1 MDKNTTARSLPEE
14 FTLRA
19 LRVADAAQLHALV
32 QQPAMLRGHPSAP
45 YPTLERTREGIEK
58 IASPELAIAA
68 MVGDILVGFGQLMPG
83 KLRRAHTAMIA
94 LGVHEA
100 WHGRGVGRAL
110 VAEMLDLAD
119 NWLGLRRVELYVF
132 TDNHPAIALYRKYG
146 FEVEAL
152 HRGAA
157 LRDGVLIDCYFMARL
172 REPMPFATDQ
182 NNEHEQREV

>member
-1 MDKNTTARSLPEE
+1 MDKNAPAKSLPEA

-19 LRVADAAQLHALV
+19 LRVADAAQLHALEL
-32 QQPAMLRGHPSAP
+32 QPAMLRGHPHPP
-45 YPTLERTREGIEK
+45 YPTLEKTREGIEK
-58 IASPELAIAA
+58 IALPEVAIAA
-68 MVGDILVGFGQLMPG
+68 MVGDILVGFGRLVPG
-83 KLRRAHTAMIA
+83 KLRRAHAGMIG

-100 WHGRGVGRAL
+100 WHGRGVGNAL

-132 TDNHPAIALYRKYG
+132 TDNGPAIALYRKYG

-152 HRGAA
+152 HRGAS

-172 REPMPFATDQ
+172 REPMPFATDH

>member
-1 MDKNTTARSLPEE
+1 MDKNATSESGPEQV
-14 FTLRA
+14 TLRA
-19 LRVADAAQLHALV
+19 LRVADAAQFHALV

-45 YPTLERTREGIEK
+45 YPTLEKTREGIQK
-58 IASPELAIAA
+58 IAAPEVAIAA
-68 MVGDILVGFGQLMPG
+68 MSGDILVGFGQLAPG
-83 KLRRAHTAMIA
+83 KARRAHAAMIA

-100 WHGRGVGRAL
+100 WHGRGIGKAL
-110 VAEMLDLAD
+110 VADMLDLAD
-119 NWLGLRRVELYVF
+119 NWLGLRRVELFVF
-132 TDNHPAIALYRKYG
+132 TDNHPAIALYRKFG

-152 HRGAA
+152 HRGAS